1 MKGLKFDF
9 AENDLVINE
18 DSGEFETAQIDSQNI
33 ALIAISQICRVGDPR
48 LGAQIGSRIINQP
61 ISRASVALGEAQR
74 MAERDG
80 ATGVNIQ
87 LTADGKLYFNG
98 AYEDNS

>member
-80 ATGVNIQ
+80 ATDVNIQ

-98 AYEDNS
+98 AYEDNN